1 MKQRVLS
8 AFAVMGVIGAI
19 VILSLFFPIC
29 IDLFVSLVCALAVFE
44 FCKAIRT
51 LKMVPISFP
60 SMAFAFV
67 YPMLSVFGV
76 SYLIC
81 YVYTIIM
88 LSVIVFC
95 HSKISFKDFAYTF
108 SMTVIITVSLTSIV
122 KLKQIDVTH
131 STMFLV
137 MSMATPWLN
146 DAGAYFVGVLAGK
159 HKLCPKISPKKTI
172 EGAVGGVVVCVIT
185 SGIAYFLF
193 EWLIYSDLRINYVN
207 AAVITFAGAL
217 LSIVGDLSFSVIKR
231 SYAVKDYGDL
241 IPGHG
246 GILDRFDSVVFFAP
260 FLYIISEYL
269 PIVVK

>member
-1 MKQRVLS
+1 
-8 AFAVMGVIGAI
+8 
-19 VILSLFFPIC
+19 
-29 IDLFVSLVCALAVFE
+29 
-44 FCKAIRT
+44 
-51 LKMVPISFP
+51 
-60 SMAFAFV
+60 
-67 YPMLSVFGV
+67 
-76 SYLIC
+76 
-81 YVYTIIM
+81 
-88 LSVIVFC
+88 VIVFC